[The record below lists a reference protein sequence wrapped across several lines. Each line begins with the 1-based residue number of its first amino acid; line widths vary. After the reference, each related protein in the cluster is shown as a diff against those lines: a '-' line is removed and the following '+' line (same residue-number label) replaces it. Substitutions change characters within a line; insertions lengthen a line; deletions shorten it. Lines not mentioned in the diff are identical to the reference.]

1 MGNYFQAVSIS
12 GGDVTFASHYGFPET
27 PFSNHFKACNPKSI
41 KPNNYKRGNIINN
54 NLYFQSKKG
63 KPLRCV

>member
-27 PFSNHFKACNPKSI
+27 PFSNHFKTCNPKSI
-41 KPNNYKRGNIINN
+41 KPNNYKRGKFKSYKLIYTNKKII
-54 NLYFQSKKG
+54 
-63 KPLRCV
+63 